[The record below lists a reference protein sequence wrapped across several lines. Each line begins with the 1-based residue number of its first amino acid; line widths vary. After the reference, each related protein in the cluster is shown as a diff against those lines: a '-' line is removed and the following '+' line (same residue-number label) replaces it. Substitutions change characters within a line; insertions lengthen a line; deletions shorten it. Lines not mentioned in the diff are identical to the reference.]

1 MRNIKTYE
9 GFIDFFKK
17 KKTKDFPPVSISEIE
32 ECFYDI
38 SDSDKIKSKLNGHQ
52 TSLHWTPRKDVV
64 FKRNNSLSLA
74 SDHEDFIDDFI
85 HIYMTP
91 RYDEISKKFDIR
103 DNMLST
109 SFSYSPEDISDDE
122 VTEIV
127 SDCESKLKMYGCDVS
142 YFIGWGR
149 DEDSFNSCGTSHKEF
164 TDFHKMIL
172 PFSKKSKDLV
182 RNIVIKIIPS
192 SKIKYDI

>member
-9 GFIDFFKK
+9 GFFDFLKK

-32 ECFYDI
+32 ECLYDI

-91 RYDEISKKFDIR
+91 RYDEISKRRMTIIAFQIKKGR
-103 DNMLST
+103 NNRHGLS
-109 SFSYSPEDISDDE
+109 SHA
-122 VTEIV
+122 
-127 SDCESKLKMYGCDVS
+127 DVS
-142 YFIGWGR
+142 SFASTAGCRIAPAPLTSRPSDKDGR
-149 DEDSFNSCGTSHKEF
+149 DRKMLYEIRQDNSIECMRGCQGKVNRRDARVR
-164 TDFHKMIL
+164 TDNKL
-172 PFSKKSKDLV
+172 YAL
-182 RNIVIKIIPS
+182 R
-192 SKIKYDI
+192 